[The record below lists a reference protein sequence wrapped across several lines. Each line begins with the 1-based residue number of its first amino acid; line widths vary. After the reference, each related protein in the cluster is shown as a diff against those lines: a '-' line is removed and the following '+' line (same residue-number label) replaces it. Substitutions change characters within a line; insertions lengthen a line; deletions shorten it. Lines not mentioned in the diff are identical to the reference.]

1 MRTPGVAV
9 GTEHLAGALPEV
21 AVPRRVPFW
30 TVPTYALLVVVLAV
44 ICAPLVWMALAAFK
58 TRTETY
64 SLPISWLPTQMR
76 WENYQQAWTSVPFER
91 YFMNSLVVTVLGSA
105 LKVVNGVLT
114 AYALA
119 FLHFPRKNLVFLFV
133 LAALMVPEEVTV
145 IPNFVLISNL
155 GWVNTYQGIIIPG
168 AGVAFGTFLMRQHF
182 LTLPREVLE
191 AARIDGAGHLRLLWS
206 IVLPMSRP
214 TVVTFVLIT
223 VVAKWNEYFWP
234 LLVAT
239 DDKTRT
245 LPLGLTQL
253 QNSEGHT
260 EWGVVM
266 AGAVLVIAPVL
277 ALFLW
282 SQRHIVEGLTAGSVK
297 G

>member
-1 MRTPGVAV
+1 MTATTERAVGVADPPQ
-9 GTEHLAGALPEV
+9 AL
-21 AVPRRVPFW
+21 RRM
-30 TVPTYALLVVVLAV
+30 TLVRTWSYLILMLVLIV
-44 ICAPLVWMALAAFK
+44 ICAPLIWMVLAAFK
-58 TRTETY
+58 TRSEIYT
-64 SLPISWLPTQMR
+64 LPVAWLPAQFR
-76 WENYQQAWTSVPFER
+76 WSNFEQAWTSVPFER
-91 YFMNSLVVTVLGSA
+91 YFLNSMITTFAGSA

-119 FLHFPRKNLVFLFV
+119 FLNFPRKNLVFLFV
-133 LAALMVPEEVTV
+133 IAALMVPEEVAV
-145 IPNFVLISNL
+145 IPNFVLISEL

-168 AGVAFGTFLMRQHF
+168 AGGAFGTFLMRQHF
-182 LTLPREVLE
+182 LTLPREVIE
-191 AARIDGAGHLRLLWS
+191 AARIDGAGHLRLLWT
-206 IVLPMSRP
+206 IILPMSRP
-214 TVVTFVLIT
+214 TLVTFALIT

-239 DDKTRT
+239 DDSTRT

-253 QNSEGHT
+253 QNSEGQT

-266 AGAVLVIAPVL
+266 AGAVLVIGPVL

>member
-1 MRTPGVAV
+1 MTTTAEPLTKVASVTRTGGRAWARRSLAYFGLTAV
-9 GTEHLAGALPEV
+9 
-21 AVPRRVPFW
+21 
-30 TVPTYALLVVVLAV
+30 LLV
-44 ICAPLVWMALAAFK
+44 IGAPLVWMFLASFK
-58 TRTETY
+58 TRAEIYTVPVSWIPTE
-64 SLPISWLPTQMR
+64 LR
-76 WENYQQAWTSVPFER
+76 WSNYREAWTAVPLDH
-91 YFMNSLVVTVLGSA
+91 YFVNSLVITSIASA

-119 FLHFPRKNLVFLFV
+119 FLNFPRKNLVFLFV

-145 IPNFVLISNL
+145 IPNFVLISDL
-155 GWVNTYQGIIIPG
+155 GWVDTYQGIIIPG

-182 LTLPREVLE
+182 LTLPREVIE
-191 AARIDGAGHLRLLWS
+191 AARIDGAGHLRMLWS

-214 TVVTFVLIT
+214 TLVAFALIT

-234 LLVAT
+234 LIVAT
-239 DDKTRT
+239 SDSTRT

-253 QNSEGHT
+253 QNSEGQT

-266 AGAVLVIAPVL
+266 AGAVLVIVPVL

-282 SQRHIVEGLTAGSVK
+282 AQRHVVEGLTAGSVK